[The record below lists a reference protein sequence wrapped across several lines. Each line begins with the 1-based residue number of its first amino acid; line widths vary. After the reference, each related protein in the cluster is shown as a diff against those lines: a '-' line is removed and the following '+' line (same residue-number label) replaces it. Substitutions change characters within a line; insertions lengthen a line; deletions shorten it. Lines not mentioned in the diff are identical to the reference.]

1 MPRGWWY
8 AVSVLWQHVW
18 NHGTVP
24 RIWRYAK
31 VTLIRK
37 RGGPKTRPL
46 TLTQIIWR
54 IWRIG
59 AKFIARALR
68 QWAPEWASASDH
80 GGLPGRSITDVLFQL
95 QAAMRHGVHTAVLT
109 DVAGYFDSMNIPAMR
124 KVFQRLGAPAQLMPL
139 LESFYDD
146 AHRYF
151 NFEGSFDP
159 GCHVVRSGFGQGCPL
174 SPIAAAALSHCWSE
188 YVRSAC
194 PTIGTQIFMDDRT
207 LWVEPSTDVVAK
219 ARIVNPWR
227 SQRFLTKVPGE
238 ESLLTAMLWRFQ
250 VSPEVL
256 GTRAGPQKVGTTRQ
270 GFTAKTLA
278 TILLEFRRS
287 GSVKE
292 PSSAPRQKGS
302 SARISA
308 HSCMK
313 CSSVALELNPEP
325 NRWGLKVEANSKVV
339 VITAVE
345 LSHKSLTPKEVTT
358 SIKKSSSQP

>member
-1 MPRGWWY
+1 M
-8 AVSVLWQHVW
+8 
-18 NHGTVP
+18 P

-46 TLTQIIWR
+46 TLTQI

-80 GGLPGRSITDVLFQL
+80 GGLPGRSITDVLLQL

-159 GCHVVRSGFGQGCPL
+159 GCHVVRSGFGQ
-174 SPIAAAALSHCWSE
+174 A
-188 YVRSAC
+188 
-194 PTIGTQIFMDDRT
+194 
-207 LWVEPSTDVVAK
+207 
-219 ARIVNPWR
+219 
-227 SQRFLTKVPGE
+227 
-238 ESLLTAMLWRFQ
+238 
-250 VSPEVL
+250 
-256 GTRAGPQKVGTTRQ
+256 
-270 GFTAKTLA
+270 
-278 TILLEFRRS
+278 LLE
-287 GSVKE
+287 
-292 PSSAPRQKGS
+292 
-302 SARISA
+302 
-308 HSCMK
+308 
-313 CSSVALELNPEP
+313 
-325 NRWGLKVEANSKVV
+325 
-339 VITAVE
+339 
-345 LSHKSLTPKEVTT
+345 
-358 SIKKSSSQP
+358 